1 MLNRFT
7 RPSFLQWLDDPK
19 GMTRYLFG
27 HVLSDHVENTMKC
40 MGLEHAG
47 FVARP
52 LYACTNHIGGRK
64 MCMKVAS
71 MSRYIELGDERGHY
85 RCRECREKEST
96 ASAPVSDSAPLRVLD
111 MYMLVRDGAKNTIMR
126 SRAYKLCLCAPP
138 SYWAWN
144 VEMMRPSNLHQAQPD
159 QNGRFYEYSERDS
172 EQIWCYSCSYEGKPQ

>member
-7 RPSFLQWLDDPK
+7 RPSFLQWIDNPK
-19 GMTRYLFG
+19 GITRALFG
-27 HVLSDHVENTMKC
+27 NVLSDRVEQKMKY
-40 MGLEHAG
+40 MDLELAG
-47 FVARP
+47 FVACP
-52 LYACTNHIGGRK
+52 LYVCTNHIEEGT

-71 MSRYIELGDERGHY
+71 MSRFIELGGGRGHY
-85 RCRECREKEST
+85 RCTACRQKQ
-96 ASAPVSDSAPLRVLD
+96 SADSALVSDSAPLRILD
-111 MYMLVRDGAKNTIMR
+111 MYILVRDGAKNTIMR

-144 VEMMRPSNLHQAQPD
+144 VEMVRPSNLHQAQPD